1 MNKENNKLGMGLGAL
16 LNTNNKKKSST
27 NKIDISKIYPNKKQ
41 PRKNFE
47 EKEIKEL
54 SDSIKNQGLIQP
66 IVVRETSGN
75 MYEIIAGER
84 RWRACQ
90 LAGLHSVN
98 CVVMSVD
105 DKSVYEL
112 ALIENIQRENLNVVE
127 EAKAYKNLIESN
139 GIKNE
144 ELSKK
149 IGKSSSH
156 ISNLIRILDL
166 DNEIHQMII
175 DGKISMGHARALIGV
190 PSAVE
195 KAKEI
200 LEEAGWKDNNGDGI
214 REKNGKNLIVRHVTK
229 GDYKNRKPAEFYQ
242 AQLKEVGIDAVVE
255 AMAYEATA
263 RRYADNAYEMAR
275 LGYALFDAHDTFY
288 LPFHSSQ
295 VEGGGQFNRSRVID
309 PKIDDLISKGVA
321 ETDIEK
327 RYEIYKELQMYVMEQ
342 ALFLP
347 SYEVT
352 FSHVHY
358 PYVKDLKVDLLGREY
373 FYDVYLDKK

>member
-16 LNTNNKKKSST
+16 LSTNNKNKSST

-54 SDSIKNQGLIQP
+54 SESIKNQGLIQP
-66 IVVRETSGN
+66 IVVRETSGG

-90 LAGLHSVN
+90 LAGLHSVS

-105 DKSVYEL
+105 DKNVYEL

-127 EAKAYKNLIESN
+127 EAKAYKNLIELN
-139 GIKNE
+139 GLKNE

-166 DNEIHQMII
+166 DEEIHQMII
-175 DGKISMGHARALIGV
+175 NGKISMGHARALIGV
-190 PSAVE
+190 PNAVE

-200 LEEAGWKDNNGDGI
+200 FEKKLSVREVERSTSKHKQTRKKQSEKDPNIIDLE
-214 REKNGKNLIVRHVTK
+214 
-229 GDYKNRKPAEFYQ
+229 
-242 AQLKEVGIDAVVE
+242 
-255 AMAYEATA
+255 
-263 RRYADNAYEMAR
+263 
-275 LGYALFDAHDTFY
+275 
-288 LPFHSSQ
+288 
-295 VEGGGQFNRSRVID
+295 
-309 PKIDDLISKGVA
+309 
-321 ETDIEK
+321 
-327 RYEIYKELQMYVMEQ
+327 KELSDKIGLKTEIEFNDNGSSGSLKLYY
-342 ALFLP
+342 
-347 SYEVT
+347 S
-352 FSHVHY
+352 
-358 PYVKDLKVDLLGREY
+358 DLNQ
-373 FYDVYLDKK
+373 LDEIMKRLKR

>member
-16 LNTNNKKKSST
+16 LNTNNQTKNST

-54 SDSIKNQGLIQP
+54 SESIKNQGLIQP
-66 IVVRETSGN
+66 IVVREISNN

-98 CVVMSVD
+98 CVVMSVEG
-105 DKSVYEL
+105 KNVYEL

-127 EAKAYKNLIESN
+127 EAKAYKNLIELN

-166 DNEIHQMII
+166 DEEIHQMII

-190 PSAVE
+190 PNALD

-200 LEEAGWKDNNGDGI
+200 FEKKLSVRDVEKSTSMHKQTRKKQIGKDPNIADLE
-214 REKNGKNLIVRHVTK
+214 
-229 GDYKNRKPAEFYQ
+229 
-242 AQLKEVGIDAVVE
+242 
-255 AMAYEATA
+255 
-263 RRYADNAYEMAR
+263 
-275 LGYALFDAHDTFY
+275 
-288 LPFHSSQ
+288 
-295 VEGGGQFNRSRVID
+295 
-309 PKIDDLISKGVA
+309 
-321 ETDIEK
+321 
-327 RYEIYKELQMYVMEQ
+327 KELSDKIGLKTEI
-342 ALFLP
+342 
-347 SYEVT
+347 E
-352 FSHVHY
+352 FSDNGSSGSLKLY
-358 PYVKDLKVDLLGREY
+358 YSDLNQ
-373 FYDVYLDKK
+373 LDEIMKRLKK